1 MSHNKEVVTAQNFE
15 VGSAVSPPALESVLL
30 PLSPLT
36 LQIGRTTRAVV
47 GRPSEIAAIGQ
58 ELEMTGSGRLSA
70 LTVEG
75 EPGIGKTRIL
85 LEASARATKEGF
97 GLIAVASDE
106 EIRGPFLLARSIIG
120 SARNFAA
127 IGSASEA
134 HLQRSLE
141 SLSGRDEP
149 GLESLP
155 GDQKLL
161 RTLDLA
167 ATGLRALASEGPI
180 ALLIDDLQWADDD
193 SLRLLRYMVRA
204 AADVPIFLMM
214 AVRPEELAFVNEAVN
229 LIADM
234 ERLGL
239 VRRLKMNR
247 FTPSE
252 TAEFL
257 EQVLSGKVESKTA
270 ATMHSQAEG
279 VPFVVEE
286 LAQTYRDAA
295 MIQELDGVWRL
306 AKNADRLVPSAVRTL
321 ISRRAARVPE
331 ETRSV
336 LAEAAVLGRHFS
348 LKDLAA
354 LRTQM
359 RMEDVTTE
367 SIDRDLQPAVATGLL
382 LQHAEESP
390 ADYGFA
396 HEHVREYCAASLTPS
411 HRKAVHSSI
420 VQLLMMGEPAPES
433 LPLLAHHAKAAGDAP
448 LCMRFSLDAIHNALS
463 ANASEEVL
471 RVVELALPMTST
483 PQHRVEF
490 LQARDQALDMLRRS
504 SDRLEGLAEL
514 AALAEALGDEHL
526 GMEVQLRRSAALRLS
541 EEWEQAVELSDKTRQ
556 DAARLG
562 DRYSELAACLELG
575 QALLQTALGEGYT
588 YPTQQEFDSSRG
600 EEVYVRAAELAEQLG
615 DDASLAAVLREL
627 GVIDFSKVRGHFVER
642 VLAGE
647 QFEILGQ
654 VVGGASL
661 HEVLADSPVAAV
673 AMRAQER
680 LQRSLELFEKIGDR
694 RGAMSAIIAMAYMSW
709 GPDIHFGSG
718 AGRHIEE
725 IRRLSSRLDAMTKE
739 SERSLAEAQM
749 LYGAHVFSR
758 AKIVPDMA
766 ISRGEAAYKQ
776 ARLIADRMIEFMAA
790 GGTAMAYLDV
800 GNYAE
805 AKAWLDRAASAA
817 AENPTPVRARQ
828 LEVWRGLAAG
838 ASGDVQGMKSHLE
851 RAVQLAAEHG
861 RPAARCE
868 ALALLAVEAAR
879 LGAEL
884 DDDELLALAERSAA
898 EVKELMPSLPG
909 RPPWGAQADAALATV
924 LLRRGDLESAT
935 AAARAAI
942 GMLLTALREDAHLE
956 ILIPVADALLA
967 GGTDE
972 EKGMARM
979 ILRLMLVQ
987 AAQRTV
993 DEDVRVRWLRGPVG
1007 QQLARLTGPIEE
1019 ELLTEGD
1026 ERQIHQSDSELLN
1039 LLVEGLT
1046 NKEIA
1051 ERLELEEQAVSRRL
1065 SEMLGRIGASSRAE
1079 ATAFA
1084 FREQVV

>member
-1 MSHNKEVVTAQNFE
+1 MRAEGQTLS
-15 VGSAVSPPALESVLL
+15 SVLY

-36 LQIGRTTRAVV
+36 LQIGRANRPVV
-47 GRPSEIAAIGQ
+47 GRPSEMAAVAQ
-58 ELEMTGSGRLSA
+58 ELEMATSGKLSA

-85 LEASARATKEGF
+85 MAASDEAKQGGF
-97 GLIAVASDE
+97 GVIAVASDE
-106 EIRGPFLLARSIIG
+106 EIRGPFLLARSIVGNALEI
-120 SARNFAA
+120 ARGNQ
-127 IGSASEA
+127 SEA
-134 HLQRSLE
+134 VLERSLE
-141 SLSGRDEP
+141 SLSGRDDP
-149 GLESLP
+149 GFLSLP

-161 RTLDLA
+161 RALDLA
-167 ATGLRALASEGPI
+167 ASGLRSLASEKKI
-180 ALLIDDLQWADDD
+180 ALFIDDLQWADDD
-193 SLRLLRYMVRA
+193 SLRLLRYTVRA
-204 AADVPIFLMM
+204 AADVPFFLMM
-214 AVRPEELAFVNEAVN
+214 AIRPEELAFVNEAVN

-239 VRRLKMNR
+239 VRRLKMTR

-252 TAEFL
+252 TAQLL
-257 EQVLSGKVESKTA
+257 EQILPGKVESVTA

-331 ETRSV
+331 ETKSA
-336 LAEAAVLGRHFS
+336 LAQAAVLGRHFS

-354 LRTQM
+354 LKVQM
-359 RMEDVTTE
+359 GEEDATPD
-367 SIDRDLQPAVATGLL
+367 SIDRSIQPAVATGLL
-382 LQHAEESP
+382 LQHSEDSP

-396 HEHVREYCAASLTPS
+396 HEHVREYCAAILTPS
-411 HRKAVHSSI
+411 QRKAIHSSI
-420 VQLLMMGEPAPES
+420 VELLMTGDPAPQS
-433 LPLLAHHAKAAGDAP
+433 LALLAHHAKAAGDAP

-463 ANASEEVL
+463 ANAPEEVL

-504 SDRLEGLAEL
+504 NDRLEGLAEL
-514 AALAEALGDEHL
+514 AALAEALGDTRL
-526 GMEVQLRRSAALRLS
+526 AMEVQLRRSAALRLS
-541 EEWEQAVELSDKTRQ
+541 EEWDQAAELAEKTRQ
-556 DAARLG
+556 NAAELG
-562 DRYSELAACLELG
+562 DRKSELSACMELG
-575 QALLQTALGEGYT
+575 QALLQTAVGEAYSF
-588 YPTQQEFDSSRG
+588 PTQQEFDTSRG
-600 EEVYVRAAELAEQLG
+600 EEAYERVVELAEELG
-615 DDASLAAVLREL
+615 DDASLAAALREL
-627 GVIDFSKVRGHFVER
+627 GVVDSSKVRGHFVDR

-647 QFEILGQ
+647 QFEIVSQ
-654 VVGGASL
+654 
-661 HEVLADSPVAAV
+661 VLAGTTLPEILRDSPVAAD

-680 LQRSLELFEKIGDR
+680 LQRSLELFEKVGDR
-694 RGAMSAIIAMAYMSW
+694 RGAMSAIIAMAYFSW
-709 GPDIHFGSG
+709 GPDIHFGSS

-758 AKIVPDMA
+758 AKIVPDLA
-766 ISRGEAAYKQ
+766 ISRGEAAYRQ
-776 ARLIADRMIEFMAA
+776 ARLIGDRMIEFMSA
-790 GGTAMAYLDV
+790 GGTAMAHLDL
-800 GNYAE
+800 GEYNE
-805 AKAWLDRAASAA
+805 AKTWLDRAAATA

-828 LEVWRGLAAG
+828 LELWRGLASGAAG
-838 ASGDVQGMKSHLE
+838 DAASMRNHLE
-851 RAVQLAAEHG
+851 RAVHLAAEQG

-868 ALALLAVEAAR
+868 ALALFALETAR
-879 LGAEL
+879 LGVEL
-884 DDDELLALAERSAA
+884 GDEDLLETAERAA
-898 EVKELMPSLPG
+898 GEVKDLMPSLPG
-909 RPPWGAQADAALATV
+909 RPPWGAQADAAMARVSLKKGAI
-924 LLRRGDLESAT
+924 DSAVSS
-935 AAARAAI
+935 AREAI
-942 GMLLTALREDAHLE
+942 ARLLTVLREDAHVE
-956 ILIPVADALLA
+956 ILVPVAEAITA

-972 EKGMARM
+972 EKGMVRLF
-979 ILRLMLVQ
+979 LRLTLIR

-993 DEDVRVRWLRGPVG
+993 DEEVRVRWLRGPIG
-1007 QQLARLTGPIEE
+1007 QQLARLAGPLQENVVPE
-1019 ELLTEGD
+1019 DSELQLH
-1026 ERQIHQSDSELLN
+1026 RSDSELLA

-1051 ERLELEEQAVSRRL
+1051 ERLGLEERVVSVRL